1 MKIVIV
7 RNKKEMAKKAALVIA
22 ETIRKKPNAVLEL
35 ATGVTM
41 IPLYKRLVR
50 LYKRKEIDF
59 SKVITFNLD
68 EYAHMPYNNP
78 ESYHYYMNRNLFD
91 KVNIQKI
98 NTHFPSSNGKEY
110 ENEIKKAGGAD
121 LSILGVGV
129 NGHIAFNEPGSSFNS
144 KTREVKLSK
153 ETLKSNSA
161 LFPGKKVPRE
171 AYTVGI
177 NTIMKSKK
185 VLLLASGSKKSNA
198 ILEAVEKPVTEKN
211 PASVLRRHRNVTFII
226 DKKAAKDLPEKD
238 RYTLK

>member
-1 MKIVIV
+1 MKLIIV
-7 RNKKEMAKKAALVIA
+7 RNKKEGAKKAAEIIA
-22 ETIRKKPNAVLEL
+22 QVVKKKPNAVLEL

-41 IPLYKRLVR
+41 VPLYKKLVKI
-50 LYKRKEIDF
+50 YRKGEIDF
-59 SKVITFNLD
+59 SKITTFNLD
-68 EYAHMPYNNP
+68 EYAHVPYNHP
-78 ESYHYYMNRNLFD
+78 ESYHYYMNKNLFD

-153 ETLKSNSA
+153 ETIKSNSV
-161 LFPGKKVPRE
+161 LFPGKKVPKE

-185 VLLLASGSKKSNA
+185 VILLAFGKKKAEA
-198 ILEAVEKPVTEKN
+198 IFDAVERPVTEET
-211 PASVLRRHRNVTFII
+211 PASVLRKHKEAVFII
-226 DKKAAKDLPEKD
+226 DKKAAIKLSK
-238 RYTLK
+238 KN